1 MKKLL
6 TMIGVFIL
14 LLLGVIIWLA
24 GSVGPDTAPQDVR
37 TIELPDTYEQ

>member
-6 TMIGVFIL
+6 ITIGVFL
-14 LLLGVIIWLA
+14 LLLIGIVIWLA

-37 TIELPDTYEQ
+37 SIDLPDTYEN

>member
-6 TMIGVFIL
+6 ITIGVFIL
-14 LLLGVIIWLA
+14 LLIGATLWLA

-37 TIELPDTYEQ
+37 SIELPSTYDQ

>member
-6 TMIGVFIL
+6 IAAGV
-14 LLLGVIIWLA
+14 LGVLLVGMVFWLA

-37 TIELPDTYEQ
+37 TIDLPNTYEN

>member
-6 TMIGVFIL
+6 ITIGVFIL
-14 LLLGVIIWLA
+14 LLVGVTLWLA

-37 TIELPDTYEQ
+37 SIELPDTYDQ

>member
-6 TMIGVFIL
+6 ITIGVLIL
-14 LLLGVIIWLA
+14 LLLGVIMWLA